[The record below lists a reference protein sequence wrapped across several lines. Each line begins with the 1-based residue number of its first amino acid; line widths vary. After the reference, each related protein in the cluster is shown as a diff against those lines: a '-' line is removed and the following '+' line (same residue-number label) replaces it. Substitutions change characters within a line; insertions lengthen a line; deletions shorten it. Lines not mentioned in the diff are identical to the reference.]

1 MNPNSSGI
9 WLFLAIVPGIL
20 VSVFI
25 LYEYI
30 IFTKYKLTLRDIWII
45 ELNNNKN
52 LKILI
57 IFTYK
62 VPGKPLIATIAT
74 EHKNIK
80 INNALDIAFI
90 SRSIEPNL
98 GCGSELFF
106 WVRVSL
112 PTIPVAFD
120 EAIFIVFAHN
130 VCSKDNPS
138 FFIFNS
144 FEPTYI
150 TNTPLNWY
158 ICLVGGLLEIIIF
171 IS

>member
-1 MNPNSSGI
+1 M
-9 WLFLAIVPGIL
+9 FLGIL

-30 IFTKYKLTLRDIWII
+30 IFPKSKLTLRDIGII

-57 IFTYK
+57 ILTYK
-62 VPGKPLIATIAT
+62 VPGKQLIATIAT
-74 EHKNIK
+74 EHRSIK
-80 INNALDIAFI
+80 KNNALDRAFI

-112 PTIPVAFD
+112 PVYITIPVAFD
-120 EAIFIVFAHN
+120 EAIIVFTYK

-144 FEPTYI
+144 FEPACI

-158 ICLVGGLLEIIIF
+158 ICLVGGLPKIIIF
-171 IS
+171 IY